1 VVATVCENLRKF
13 ASISHKRGDRG
24 ELTGRPRAG
33 RKGRERVVRGDLVLL
48 EKQVLYRSS
57 ILGSRRGR
65 QLRYRHRRKSCSVET
80 QQSAMDMYIMSSS
93 RQIVIEE
100 VEQEKSFAAAI
111 EP

>member
-1 VVATVCENLRKF
+1 MKLRKF

-48 EKQVLYRSS
+48 EKQVLYCSS
-57 ILGSRRGR
+57 ILGSLFLSEHKEL
-65 QLRYRHRRKSCSVET
+65 QDVELQT
-80 QQSAMDMYIMSSS
+80 ARYIMSSS
-93 RQIVIEE
+93 CQIVIEE
-100 VEQEKSFAAAI
+100 IEQEKSSATAI